1 MKDFKTRATN
11 DKRVQRDNGL
21 SQMHLHNKLSR
32 DFQPSDEESMDY
44 TKDSTNRQQ
53 AQALLSK
60 LKAREMTGSCI
71 AWLDGQP
78 SLIETTR
85 NTSRNVDSWTANGKR
100 IQMRGT
106 AASEFAVRTPSG
118 WESKM
123 ERRRRATYTLDET
136 PTMAFKASGH
146 LPAHYYM
153 DESSLEA
160 YVESLTKE
168 S

>member
-1 MKDFKTRATN
+1 MKDFNNTPVNNKRALRYN
-11 DKRVQRDNGL
+11 SM
-21 SQMHLHNKLSR
+21 SQAHLHNKLER
-32 DFQPSDEESMDY
+32 DFKPSDEESMEY

-53 AQALLSK
+53 ALALLNR
-60 LKAREMTGSCI
+60 LKAVEMQGSCI

-85 NTSRNVDSWTANGKR
+85 NTSKNVDAWTNNGKR
-100 IQMRGT
+100 IMLHGQ
-106 AASEFAVRTPSG
+106 AASDTQERVPSE
-118 WESKM
+118 WEHKLN
-123 ERRRRATYTLDET
+123 RKRRANFTLDET

-153 DESSLEA
+153 DESALES
-160 YVESLTKE
+160 YVASLTKE